1 MITPFKFLTKSAD
14 TYPSTEMVNFAYA
27 EGIRSFELGREINYN
42 PFINQQTF
50 NAFNVGWLL
59 GLERASQDQ
68 NETSITQT
76 IEFLIEYHRRLDY
89 VYIFNYNVFTQAHP
103 LYEQTSSL
111 FTRTYDLIGRGRL
124 RSHQQIR
131 RHLHFGYRDIAEGAS
146 LPPFRASQ
154 ATHQSIVFDTY
165 NYITSR

>member
-1 MITPFKFLTKSAD
+1 MRPFKFLTKSAE
-14 TYPSTEMVNFAYA
+14 TYPSTEMINFAYDQ
-27 EGIRSFELGREINYN
+27 GIQSFELGRGIDYN
-42 PFINQQTF
+42 PFLNQQTF

-59 GLERASQDQ
+59 GLERASQDR
-68 NETSITQT
+68 NETNITQT
-76 IEFLIEYHRRLDY
+76 VEFLIEYHRRLDY
-89 VYIFNYNVFTQAHP
+89 VYVFNYSVFTQSNP

-111 FTRTYDLIGRGRL
+111 FTTTHDLIVRGRL
-124 RSHQQIR
+124 KSHQRIR